1 MKKLIFLFVI
11 ALSFL
16 MVSCEEKPEPI
27 PFEEFIMGIW
37 YAEEGQMLTRI
48 NILNGTYVYQLEA
61 IDANDVHV
69 FPESTYTVDKMGG
82 NDFLLFDNFSGG
94 VQTARI
100 KVIWDANDSNV
111 MAWDRGENTSPLVFQ
126 RQLD

>member
-1 MKKLIFLFVI
+1 MLSLLI
-11 ALSFL
+11 
-16 MVSCEEKPEPI
+16 VSCEEKPEPI
-27 PFEEFIMGIW
+27 PFEEFVMGIW

-69 FPESTYTVDKMGG
+69 FPESTYTVDEIGEF
-82 NDFLLFDNFSGG
+82 DFLLFDNFSGG
-94 VQTARI
+94 VETARI
-100 KVIWDANDSNV
+100 KVIWDYNDTNV

>member
-1 MKKLIFLFVI
+1 MKKLIFIFVI

-27 PFEEFIMGIW
+27 HFEEFVMGIW

-69 FPESTYTVDKMGG
+69 FPESTYTVDKIGEF
-82 NDFLLFDNFSGG
+82 DFLLFDNFSGG
-94 VQTARI
+94 VETARI
-100 KVIWDANDSNV
+100 KVIWDYNDTNV